1 MKKVTHTDT
10 ASQHRVVVVDPHP
23 IFREGI
29 ARLVAETPELEVVG
43 AAGSRREAEA
53 MVARYSPE
61 LVVTAMDLGGE
72 DGLELVTWVR
82 QAKPQTATLV
92 LLDKDLVRSGERAL
106 RAGAT
111 AHLPKSVGTQDL
123 LDAMREVLARRSRGE
138 QVVRGATGLR
148 WGGRG
153 DDPSFFLST
162 RELDIFRR
170 IGDGESP
177 KDIAA
182 ELGLSVKTVASHRA
196 NIQAKLGVRG
206 VAELLRRAVIWNEQR
221 RTSSGLGGGEDSFVG

>member
-1 MKKVTHTDT
+1 MQRLTHV
-10 ASQHRVVVVDPHP
+10 AGQHRVVIVDPHP

-29 ARLVAETPELEVVG
+29 ARLAAETEDLEVVG

-53 MVARYSPE
+53 MVARYSPD
-61 LVVTAMDLGGE
+61 LLVTAVDIGGE
-72 DGLELVTWVR
+72 DGVELVSWVR
-82 QAKPQTATLV
+82 QVKPQTGTLV

-123 LDAMREVLARRSRGE
+123 LDAMREVLSRRSRGE
-138 QVVRGATGLR
+138 QVVRGATGIR

-153 DDPSFFLST
+153 DDPAFFLSA

-170 IGDGESP
+170 IGEGETP

-182 ELGLSVKTVASHRA
+182 DLGLSVKTVASHRA

-221 RTSSGLGGGEDSFVG
+221 RSGSGLGGGEDSFVG

>member
-1 MKKVTHTDT
+1 MQRVTH
-10 ASQHRVVVVDPHP
+10 AAGQHRVVVVDPHP

-29 ARLVAETPELEVVG
+29 SRLVGESVELEMVG

-53 MVARYSPE
+53 MVARYSPD
-61 LVVTAMDLGGE
+61 LLVTAIDLGGE
-72 DGLELVTWVR
+72 DGLDLVAWVR

-106 RAGAT
+106 RVGAT

-123 LDAMREVLARRSRGE
+123 LDAMREVLSRRTRGE
-138 QVVRGATGLR
+138 QVVRGSVGLR

-153 DDPSFFLST
+153 DDPAFFLST

-170 IGDGESP
+170 IGEGESP
-177 KDIAA
+177 RDIAA
-182 ELGLSVKTVASHRA
+182 ALGLSVKTVASHRA

-221 RTSSGLGGGEDSFVG
+221 RSGDGLSGGEGSHVG